1 MSIQENCRVVEN
13 TRLGEGLYLMVLD
26 APEIVKLTQCGQ
38 FVHIAC
44 GEGHLLRRPISICT
58 WQGSH
63 LRIVFQVKG
72 DGTKWLSERKVGDV
86 LDVLGPLG
94 HGFDVQALGDRPIFI
109 GGGIGV
115 PPMLGCVRTAV
126 EKGAQPAAI
135 LGFRNKGAV
144 ILEDDFRDECETFV
158 TTDDGTYARHG
169 FVTDVLKEQVAG
181 ATGVAAC
188 HLLLQH
194 IGDKADVLKEQVA
207 GATGVA
213 ACGPKPMLKAIAAI
227 AKEAGVPCQV
237 SMEER
242 MGCGIGACL
251 VCACAL
257 KSENGET
264 RYGHVCKDGPVFNAE
279 EVEW

>member
-1 MSIQENCRVVEN
+1 MSVQEICRVAEN
-13 TRLGEGLYLMVLD
+13 TQLGDGLFLMVLH
-26 APEIVKLTQCGQ
+26 APKITELAQCGQ

-44 GEGHLLRRPISICT
+44 GEGHLLRRPISICA
-58 WQGSH
+58 WKAPE

-72 DGTKWLSERKVGDV
+72 EGTKWLSERRTGDE

-94 HGFDVQALGDRPIFI
+94 HGFDVGALGSAPVFI

-115 PPMLGCVRTAV
+115 PPMLGCVREAV
-126 EKGAQPAAI
+126 KQGAKPAAI

-144 ILEDDFRDECETFV
+144 ILEGDFRDECETFV
-158 TTDDGTYARHG
+158 TTDDGSYARHG
-169 FVTDVLKEQVAG
+169 FV
-181 ATGVAAC
+181 
-188 HLLLQH
+188 
-194 IGDKADVLKEQVA
+194 
-207 GATGVA
+207 
-213 ACGPKPMLKAIAAI
+213 
-227 AKEAGVPCQV
+227 AKQAGVPCQV

-257 KSENGET
+257 KAKDGET

>member
-115 PPMLGCVRTAV
+115 PPMLGCVRTAA
-126 EKGAQPAAI
+126 EKGAQSAAI

-144 ILEDDFRDECETFV
+144 ILEGDFRDECETFV

-169 FVTDVLKEQVAG
+169 FVTDVLKEQVA
-181 ATGVAAC
+181 A
-188 HLLLQH
+188 
-194 IGDKADVLKEQVA
+194 
-207 GATGVA
+207 ATGVA

>member
-1 MSIQENCRVVEN
+1 MSVQEICRVVEN
-13 TRLGEGLYLMVLD
+13 TQLGDGLFLMVLH
-26 APEIVKLTQCGQ
+26 APEITAKTQCGQ

-44 GEGHLLRRPISICT
+44 GEGHLLRRPISICA
-58 WQGSH
+58 WKAPE

-72 DGTKWLSERKVGDV
+72 EGTKWLSERRTGDE

-94 HGFDVQALGDRPIFI
+94 HGFAVAALGDAPVFI

-115 PPMLGCVRTAV
+115 PPMLGCVREAV
-126 EKGAQPAAI
+126 KQGAKPTAI
-135 LGFRNKGAV
+135 LGFRSKGAV
-144 ILEDDFRDECETFV
+144 ILEGDFRDECETFV
-158 TTDDGTYARHG
+158 TTDDGSYARHG
-169 FVTDVLKEQVAG
+169 FVTDVLKEQISSAS
-181 ATGVAAC
+181 
-188 HLLLQH
+188 
-194 IGDKADVLKEQVA
+194 
-207 GATGVA
+207 GVA

-257 KSENGET
+257 KAKDGET

>member
-1 MSIQENCRVVEN
+1 MR
-13 TRLGEGLYLMVLD
+13 
-26 APEIVKLTQCGQ
+26 Q

-144 ILEDDFRDECETFV
+144 ILEGDFRDECETFV

-188 HLLLQH
+188 
-194 IGDKADVLKEQVA
+194 
-207 GATGVA
+207 
-213 ACGPKPMLKAIAAI
+213 GPKPMLKAIAAI
-227 AKEAGVPCQV
+227 AKEAGVPSGFDGGAQ
-237 SMEER
+237 
-242 MGCGIGACL
+242 GCGIGACL

>member
-1 MSIQENCRVVEN
+1 MSIQEICRAASN
-13 TRLGEGLYLMVLD
+13 MRLGEGLYQLVLD
-26 APEIVKLTQCGQ
+26 APQIAAAAQCGQ

-44 GEGHLLRRPISICT
+44 GEGNLLRRPISICEA
-58 WQGSH
+58 GEGR

-72 DGTKWLSERKVGDV
+72 EGTRWLADRKEGDT

-94 HGFDVQALGDRPIFI
+94 HGFDTAALGARPVLV

-115 PPMLGCVRTAV
+115 PPMLQAAKCAKSAGAAPRAV
-126 EKGAQPAAI
+126 

-144 ILEDDFRDECETFV
+144 ILEEDFRAVCETFV
-158 TTDDGTYARHG
+158 TTDDGSYARHG
-169 FVTDVLKEQVAG
+169 FVTDVLQEL
-181 ATGVAAC
+181 T
-188 HLLLQH
+188 
-194 IGDKADVLKEQVA
+194 AD
-207 GATGVA
+207 ATGVA

-227 AKEAGVPCQV
+227 AKQAGLPCQV

-257 KSENGET
+257 KAENGET